1 MHNLQWCML
10 SGWPSFTEYAH
21 RTRASA
27 LLHRYLECLDCVE
40 LLHSRISLLC
50 IFAVIVLSA
59 ALVRSML
66 EVGRMEGTGQ
76 TSAAM
81 SADESSSHFAG
92 VAAANLSAL
101 CAANMPAA
109 LTPVAHMP
117 TAHFPAGMSA
127 ADMPT
132 FDTPTAHTPAADL
145 VVPQRGALCRRRL
158 FWVST

>member
-1 MHNLQWCML
+1 M
-10 SGWPSFTEYAH
+10 
-21 RTRASA
+21 
-27 LLHRYLECLDCVE
+27 
-40 LLHSRISLLC
+40 
-50 IFAVIVLSA
+50 LSA

-92 VAAANLSAL
+92 VAAANMSEL

-109 LTPVAHMP
+109 LTPAAHTPVAHMP